1 MNYIN
6 QIRKELRL
14 EINELFRILGIL
26 GITSI
31 DFWFTEDRLLC
42 DERDININTVL
53 GAMLSEDVN
62 ITKAIWTPKR
72 GEMVYSSYRERPYAC
87 IESFPFDD
95 KDILHMSLYAAGLI
109 YPTEKMAKNNV
120 SNDPIKYEKYLKGL
134 KNRYFNQRETVIVD
148 CFKVMEKI
156 PTLFGLCTGQRF
168 KINHR
173 PGTFWF
179 TDCNLKS
186 DYEQN
191 NIDSADI
198 LGRLL
203 TGEYEIIKPK
213 WQPHTGQIVYSAFK
227 YYPAGTINSFTFCE
241 TNLQDITLYNEGV
254 VYLTDRQALDHLEED
269 MNNYW
274 KPMLEK
280 GRSTSINE

>member
-6 QIRKELRL
+6 QIRKELGL
-14 EINELFRILGIL
+14 EINEHFRILGIP

-31 DFWFTEDRLLC
+31 NFWFTENRLLC
-42 DERDININTVL
+42 NERDININTVL

-62 ITKAIWTPKR
+62 ITKAIWAPKR
-72 GEMVYSSYRERPYAC
+72 GEIVYSSYRERPYAC

-109 YPTEKMAKNNV
+109 YPTAEMAKNNV

-134 KNRYFNQRETVIVD
+134 ENRYFNQREIVVVD

-168 KINHR
+168 KIDLEY
-173 PGTFWF
+173 GTFWF
-179 TDCNLKS
+179 TDCSLKS
-186 DYEQN
+186 DYEEN
-191 NIDSADI
+191 NINSADI

-203 TGEYEIIKPK
+203 TGEYKIIKPK
-213 WQPHTGQIVYSAFK
+213 WKPHTGQIVYSAFK
-227 YYPAGTINSFTFCE
+227 YYPAGSVNSFTFCE
-241 TNLQDITLYNEGV
+241 TNLQDITLYSEGV
-254 VYLTDRQALDHLEED
+254 VYLTEHQALDHLEED

-280 GRSTSINE
+280 GVQV